1 MDTKS
6 QNNSGPHSKA
16 FALLLLSF
24 ILLATGLSTSFET
37 TSNKSNEEISY
48 FKQNEDINEEVL
60 RFAKNLQ
67 RYYIYFS
74 NFSPELAEAKLNEIS
89 NYISSNN
96 SSYNKSSSFSRSF
109 KDYSLGNSYY
119 NKAHSIN
126 SNTAPELLYNIDL
139 SKLSIEDILSYETRL
154 ADTLENYNAVHEYL
168 ANCQHFDYY
177 IYNTQRGYTVATNSE
192 NFFKEEIYDAI
203 NIDDDMFDVTFNGE
217 YISSSFK
224 NNKLSCT
231 ITIPVNNQSNF
242 INNAI
247 EYTKNYYKINS
258 VVSSIYTPV
267 ILYTIGLLLLLVV
280 RIFRKEWLKVT
291 IKKYMDKYSKL
302 PAIIKLFSFCFSIS
316 FILMSFGNLCN
327 TLTIYLARH
336 RYVMTILYILLILV
350 MLLSI
355 LSAIKYVFLLFKRTY
370 SFKNEPEILLI
381 ASTFQDMKFVFTTGY
396 PLWVFIYI
404 VVTAATLAPLL
415 IIIILLINMPMI
427 GLMSLFIY
435 SFYFSFNTLLL
446 KFITSYVRLNFYIEQ
461 MSKGEIKEIPESKS
475 IFGEPINNLRNIG
488 TGLQTVVENMLKN
501 ERLKTELITNVSHD
515 LKTPLT
521 SIINYISLLKALHL
535 ENEKATE
542 YIDIV
547 DSKAKRLNILIQD
560 LFEASKLSSGQLEL
574 EIMES
579 DIISLINQTVGELS
593 YKIEQSGIEFIITT
607 PTPPLLMK
615 IDGQR
620 MWRVFDNLV
629 NNIIKYSPANS
640 RAYINLEDLSDRVI
654 ITLKNVSNYPL
665 AFDADELF
673 ERFKR
678 GDKSRTTEG
687 SGLGLSIAKS
697 IVELHGGTM
706 DIVIDGD
713 LFKTIITLYK

>member
-6 QNNSGPHSKA
+6 QNNIQPHSKTLIL
-16 FALLLLSF
+16 FILSF
-24 ILLATGLSTSFET
+24 VLLATGLATSFET
-37 TSNKSNEEISY
+37 TSNSSTEKISY
-48 FKQNEDINEEVL
+48 FKQNDEIKEEVL
-60 RFAKNLQ
+60 RYAKNLQ
-67 RYYIYFS
+67 RYYIYFA
-74 NFSPELAEAKLNEIS
+74 NFSPDLAQAKLDEIIM
-89 NYISSNN
+89 YINSSNTVN
-96 SSYNKSSSFSRSF
+96 TFSKSFN
-109 KDYSLGNSYY
+109 DYTLGNSYY
-119 NKAHSIN
+119 NKARSLN
-126 SNTAPELLYNIDL
+126 NDDAPEALYNIDL
-139 SKLSIEDILSYETRL
+139 SKLSIEEILNYETKL

-168 ANCQHFDYY
+168 SNCKHFNYY

-192 NFFKEEIYDAI
+192 GFFKEEIYDEI
-203 NIDDDMFDVTFNGE
+203 SIDDEIFDVTFNGE

-224 NNKLSCT
+224 NNKLSCI
-231 ITIPVNNQSNF
+231 ITIPVNNQSTF
-242 INNAI
+242 IDNAI
-247 EYTKNYYKINS
+247 EYTKYYYKINS

-267 ILYTIGLLLLLVV
+267 ILYALGLVLLFII
-280 RIFRKEWLKVT
+280 RIFKKEWLSDT
-291 IKKYMDKYSKL
+291 IRRYMDRYSKI
-302 PAIIKLFSFCFSIS
+302 PALVKLFTFCFGLTI
-316 FILMSFGNLCN
+316 ILIKFSHPCD
-327 TLTIYLARH
+327 TLTLYLARF
-336 RYVMTILYILLILV
+336 RYIMVILYILFVLFMLI
-350 MLLSI
+350 SI
-355 LSAIKYVFLLFKRTY
+355 LLAIKYVFLLFKRTY
-370 SFKNEPEILLI
+370 SFRNEPEIQLT
-381 ASTFQDMKFVFTTGY
+381 ASTIRDMRFVFTTGY
-396 PLWVFIYI
+396 PLWIFIYM
-404 VVTAATLAPLL
+404 VVSAATLAPIP
-415 IIIILLINMPMI
+415 IIIILLVNMPLI
-427 GLMSLFIY
+427 GLSGLFIY
-435 SFYFSFNTLLL
+435 SFYFGFNTLLL

-461 MSKGEIKEIPESKS
+461 MSKGEIKNIPESKG
-475 IFGEPINNLRNIG
+475 IFNEPVNNLRNIG
-488 TGLQTVVENMLKN
+488 TGVQKVIDDMLKN

-535 ENEKATE
+535 DNEKATE
-542 YIDIV
+542 YINIV
-547 DSKAKRLNILIQD
+547 DGKAKRLNILIQD

-593 YKIEQSGIEFIITT
+593 YKIEQSGIEFRITT

-629 NNIIKYSPANS
+629 NNIIKYSPKNS
-640 RAYINLEDLSDRVI
+640 RAYIDLKDYSDKVE

-665 AFDADELF
+665 AFDGSELF

-678 GDKSRTTEG
+678 GDMSRTTEG